1 MTLEQLLL
9 SARALELSEKQANE
23 IEHKDEKLE
32 TNALHK
38 KRNVRRNQPRYLQ
51 DKRPEQ
57 RVNRNN
63 KCRNCGGEFPH
74 RGKCPAQG
82 KSCNFCKKLNH
93 FEKMC
98 RSKRNTNTKR
108 SVNTLENSDFE
119 NNFECQS
126 KIDSSSDDEYVF
138 GLQTESTKGTVNSI
152 KRDQPRICVKINES
166 NINVLIDTGSSIN
179 VIDEDTYNRMKRNPK
194 LIATKTKVF
203 AYGSHQNLDFVG
215 KFDTVI
221 ETRDKLTNATVY
233 VSKGTSGN
241 LLCYDTSL
249 ELQIIPQISRL
260 STGNKHEP
268 LCEQYKDIFH
278 GLGKLKDTQVKI
290 HIDNTVKPIVQP
302 HRRIP
307 FHVRKQVEAELERLE
322 RLDIIERVH
331 GPTPWVSPIV
341 VAPKPKSPGEIRIC
355 VDMSLPNQAIQR
367 QRHITPTIDD
377 LIVDLNGAKVFSKMD
392 LLNGYH
398 QLELTQESRNIT
410 TFTTHVG
417 LRSTA
422 LEGLDGVRNISDD
435 IIVFGASQDE
445 HDTRLAALF
454 QRIHENG
461 LTLNKKKCEFN
472 KDSLEFYGHIFSSKG
487 ISADPRKVDAIRN
500 TNIPADISEVR
511 SFLAMTNYVG
521 RFIPEYS
528 TITEPLRRLT
538 KQGVTWTWT
547 SEQQQSFDALK
558 QELMNNR
565 IMAYFDPRKATVL
578 IVDASPVGVGA
589 LLTQDGKVNAYA
601 SRALSDVEND
611 TVRQSEKD

>member
-57 RVNRNN
+57 RVNRKTTNVGIVEVN
-63 KCRNCGGEFPH
+63 FHTEGNVLLKEN
-74 RGKCPAQG
+74 PAI
-82 KSCNFCKKLNH
+82 FV
-93 FEKMC
+93 
-98 RSKRNTNTKR
+98 RSLTTSRRCVGQKRNTNTKR

-179 VIDEDTYNRMKRNPK
+179 IS
-194 LIATKTKVF
+194 L
-203 AYGSHQNLDFVG
+203 G

-249 ELQIIPQISRL
+249 ELQIIPQISRAL
-260 STGNKHEP
+260 NRNKHEL

-290 HIDNTVKPIVQP
+290 HIDNTVKSIVQP

-355 VDMSLPNQAIQR
+355 VDMRLPNQAIQR
-367 QRHITPTIDD
+367 ERHITPTIDD

-410 TFTTHVG
+410 TFYNTCWT
-417 LRSTA
+417 
-422 LEGLDGVRNISDD
+422 
-435 IIVFGASQDE
+435 
-445 HDTRLAALF
+445 
-454 QRIHENG
+454 
-461 LTLNKKKCEFN
+461 KKIY
-472 KDSLEFYGHIFSSKG
+472 S
-487 ISADPRKVDAIRN
+487 
-500 TNIPADISEVR
+500 
-511 SFLAMTNYVG
+511 
-521 RFIPEYS
+521 EYS

-601 SRALSDVEND
+601 SRALSDVEKRYSQTEREGLAIVWAIEHFHLYLYGHKFTLVTDHQPLEYIFNNPKSKPPARIQRWRLRLQTYD
-611 TVRQSEKD
+611 FDVKYKSGKSNAADYMSRHPNINEANRTDHYDVAENL

>member
-1 MTLEQLLL
+1 
-9 SARALELSEKQANE
+9 
-23 IEHKDEKLE
+23 
-32 TNALHK
+32 
-38 KRNVRRNQPRYLQ
+38 
-51 DKRPEQ
+51 
-57 RVNRNN
+57 
-63 KCRNCGGEFPH
+63 
-74 RGKCPAQG
+74 
-82 KSCNFCKKLNH
+82 
-93 FEKMC
+93 MC

-179 VIDEDTYNRMKRNPK
+179 VIDEDTYNRMKRKPK
-194 LIATKTKVF
+194 LIATKTKSF
-203 AYGSHQNLDFVG
+203 RIWISS
-215 KFDTVI
+215 KF
-221 ETRDKLTNATVY
+221 RFR
-233 VSKGTSGN
+233 TSGN

-260 STGNKHEP
+260 STGNKHEL

-355 VDMSLPNQAIQR
+355 VDMRLPNQAIQR
-367 QRHITPTIDD
+367 ERHITPTIDD

-417 LRSTA
+417 LRRYKRLSFGVTSAAEIFQNTLSTA

-461 LTLNKKKCEFN
+461 LTLNKKRNANLIKIVWNFMDTYLAQKE
-472 KDSLEFYGHIFSSKG
+472 YQQ
-487 ISADPRKVDAIRN
+487 IR
-500 TNIPADISEVR
+500 
-511 SFLAMTNYVG
+511 
-521 RFIPEYS
+521 
-528 TITEPLRRLT
+528 
-538 KQGVTWTWT
+538 
-547 SEQQQSFDALK
+547 
-558 QELMNNR
+558 
-565 IMAYFDPRKATVL
+565 
-578 IVDASPVGVGA
+578 
-589 LLTQDGKVNAYA
+589 
-601 SRALSDVEND
+601 
-611 TVRQSEKD
+611 EK